1 MKKIFIIFLILFVG
15 LLVGCAS
22 KPVVVKDFST
32 SFETYEEEKKVEKQ
46 IKYFTNDKISEFV
59 YNPSIS
65 MEDIN
70 KFIRRNYNYSYNENL
85 HIQESD
91 YVILITNTTNKTI
104 HLRLILRFFT
114 QYPQNSDEGK
124 KETEIYETTI
134 TEDATWNQRTRCFDV
149 MIPANKSK
157 KIRIPNAIS
166 LKENLFNIYDID
178 NNNVLF
184 NFQSNNIDPEPSN
197 YLSQTEINEIYRTH
211 SLELIYNIDNSIIKF
226 ISPIDCNDQEV
237 ELAER
242 KWFNKYGKP
251 KS

>member
-1 MKKIFIIFLILFVG
+1 MKKIFVILSVLFVG

-22 KPVVVKDFST
+22 KPAVVEEKQFV
-32 SFETYEEEKKVEKQ
+32 EEKKN
-46 IKYFTNDKISEFV
+46 KYFTNEKISEFV

-65 MEDIN
+65 MEDMN
-70 KFIRRNYNYSYNENL
+70 KFIRRNYNCLYDENL
-85 HIQESD
+85 HIQASD
-91 YVILITNTTNKTI
+91 YVVLITNTTSKTI

-114 QYPQNSDEGK
+114 EYPQASDEGK
-124 KETEIYETTI
+124 NETEIYETTI

-149 MIPANKSK
+149 EIPANKSK
-157 KIRIPNAIS
+157 KIRIPNALL

-178 NNNVLF
+178 NKEVLF
-184 NFQSNNIDPEPSN
+184 NLESNNVDPEPSN

-211 SLELIYNIDNSIIKF
+211 SLELIYNTDKSIINF
-226 ISPIDCNDQEV
+226 IPPIDYNNQEV

-251 KS
+251 NS